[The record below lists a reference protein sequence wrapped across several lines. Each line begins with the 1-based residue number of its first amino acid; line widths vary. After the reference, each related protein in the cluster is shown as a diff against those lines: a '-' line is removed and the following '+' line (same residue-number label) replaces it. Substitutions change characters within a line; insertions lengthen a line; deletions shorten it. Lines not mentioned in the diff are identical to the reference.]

1 MGNLFTSL
9 LSSANALRAYGQALA
24 VTQNNV
30 TNSSTP
36 GYVKQTQPLEALPF
50 DVTVGLPGG
59 VRAGPVVSSR
69 DGYAER
75 AVRDQQT
82 GFGFSNQKTTNLTP
96 LETSFSLSGTSGIA
110 PSISNLFQSF
120 SRLSVNPN
128 DTASRQ
134 AVIQQAGTVA
144 QSFQSTASGLLSQQ
158 SSLDRESRGAIDA
171 INHLAT
177 IIARIN
183 THTQG
188 GKPGSSDA
196 GVDAQL
202 NSSLEEL
209 SQLVNFTTLQQPDG
223 SVAVYIGGQ
232 TALVTNDKVY
242 AIQGDFST
250 AQTKILS
257 SSGADISSQLT
268 GGKLGALLED
278 KNIVIPS
285 YLSDLNTLAQGLAD
299 RVNTTLAQGIDQN
312 GAAPTTDLFTYNP
325 ATGAALSLAVNPLTP
340 DQIAA
345 ASPGATGGNG
355 NALSLAAL
363 GDAKTVNGYTFAQF
377 YGNLGGRVGSDLS
390 LAKSNQSTS
399 QLLLSQTQDLRTQVS
414 GVSLNEEA
422 EHLVAFQRAFEATS
436 KMIGILNSLTETL
449 INIIH

>member
-1 MGNLFTSL
+1 
-9 LSSANALRAYGQALA
+9 
-24 VTQNNV
+24 
-30 TNSSTP
+30 
-36 GYVKQTQPLEALPF
+36 
-50 DVTVGLPGG
+50 GG
-59 VRAGPVVSSR
+59 
-69 DGYAER
+69 
-75 AVRDQQT
+75 
-82 GFGFSNQKTTNLTP
+82 
-96 LETSFSLSGTSGIA
+96 
-110 PSISNLFQSF
+110 
-120 SRLSVNPN
+120 
-128 DTASRQ
+128 
-134 AVIQQAGTVA
+134 
-144 QSFQSTASGLLSQQ
+144 
-158 SSLDRESRGAIDA
+158 IDA

-177 IIARIN
+177 IIAQIN
-183 THTQG
+183 THNQG

-232 TALVTNDKVY
+232 TALVTGDKVY

-250 AQTKILS
+250 SQIKILS

-278 KNIVIPS
+278 KNSVIPS

-299 RVNTTLAQGIDQN
+299 QVNTTLAQGVDQN

-377 YGNLGGRVGSDLS
+377 YGNLGGRVGNDLS